1 MVLLRRSGVHPNRRV
16 NMRSF
21 GGVLGGSSSHST
33 PPSNSAQIT
42 RANSMGST
50 TPFASFAGA
59 MRSPRGEAIAQNR
72 FAAARSPSETG
83 ASGGAFCLFNRRA
96 SGRAASAAGGAAAS
110 GAGTPNTTGPSASNA
125 ANAPVLPGAF
135 VSRANSANCP
145 PSIID
150 GQGGQMVPASGG
162 DNSNEADI
170 APGSVQRS
178 SSPAMAQSLGSKWWA
193 STIGGSRRASRDAG
207 TGAGAPPGAE
217 GAPASK
223 AQSKTLPGTPPT
235 GGPGEVQ
242 LRDVFAAFA
251 GFGIRSPGN
260 YGGSIRISA
269 GGMGRVSA
277 GGMGASSKQQEE
289 SPLAV
294 FKPLMLE
301 MDGFR

>member
-1 MVLLRRSGVHPNRRV
+1 
-16 NMRSF
+16 MRSF
-21 GGVLGGSSSHST
+21 GGVLGGGGTPHST

-83 ASGGAFCLFNRRA
+83 VSGGAFSLFNHRR
-96 SGRAASAAGGAAAS
+96 SGSAAAGGASAA
-110 GAGTPNTTGPSASNA
+110 AAAAAPNA
-125 ANAPVLPGAF
+125 ANAPALPGVL
-135 VSRANSANCP
+135 VSRANSANCS

-150 GQGGQMVPASGG
+150 GQGAQMVPASGG

-170 APGSVQRS
+170 VPGSAQRS

-217 GAPASK
+217 GASASK
-223 AQSKTLPGTPPT
+223 PQSKTLPGTPPT
-235 GGPGEVQ
+235 GGSGEVQ

-251 GFGIRSPGN
+251 GFGIRSPGV
-260 YGGSIRISA
+260 YGGSFRISA

-277 GGMGASSKQQEE
+277 GGMGASSKQQQEDG
-289 SPLAV
+289 SPAV